1 MTALSNSDTHL
12 CGALQSIARQTH
24 TPISFALTLA
34 ALPSLER
41 TSPGKALLGAIE
53 IATAAGNA
61 VIRDL
66 VDFEQA
72 YLMLDQVV
80 NIFRQLP
87 DDAVQKWLMGRDRP
101 ELAIQRDFVIFH
113 RHASPRDPQR
123 SSRLLNRFKE
133 VVSEKSHDQEF
144 NIISDTIYRFG
155 SEHTSVTLEDIIEM

>member
-1 MTALSNSDTHL
+1 MTALSNSSSNL
-12 CGALQSIARQTH
+12 SAALQTIARQTH

-72 YLMLDQVV
+72 YLTVYL
-80 NIFRQLP
+80 
-87 DDAVQKWLMGRDRP
+87 
-101 ELAIQRDFVIFH
+101 
-113 RHASPRDPQR
+113 
-123 SSRLLNRFKE
+123 
-133 VVSEKSHDQEF
+133 
-144 NIISDTIYRFG
+144 
-155 SEHTSVTLEDIIEM
+155 